1 MSLVSF
7 IPPEKI
13 KNVFRGFRKRP
24 VAWNELNRI
33 GIGPVLNEHNLILDF
48 YFPKH
53 FKPQPRKMIKHTKK
67 HLSVFDYFVGLAR
80 KGLMENVWKINYI
93 KEISIKKCR
102 KGKKLSKN
110 NIRQQLKIII

>member
-1 MSLVSF
+1 MFS
-7 IPPEKI
+7 
-13 KNVFRGFRKRP
+13 RGLERDQ
-24 VAWNELNRI
+24 WHEM
-33 GIGPVLNEHNLILDF
+33 D
-48 YFPKH
+48 